1 MSGSVIICLMFKK
14 KKKQPQ
20 EYLGNVIIPP
30 SLITPPEQ
38 HEIDA
43 ALILSR
49 HYKCSVEF
57 LKPVNDYKRP
67 TADVVIQGVIWEMKS
82 PEGDSKK
89 NTIERQF
96 KKGTKQSRNVVLDT
110 RRTKLDDLEIEK
122 KVLFEVK
129 KRTSIKKVIMINKS
143 KKVIA
148 IKE

>member
-1 MSGSVIICLMFKK
+1 MSAFDIMFIMFKK
-14 KKKQPQ
+14 KKTD

-30 SLITPPEQ
+30 GLIVPPEQ

-57 LKPVNDYKRP
+57 LIPVNDYKRT
-67 TADVVIQGVIWEMKS
+67 TADVVMQGVIWEMKS
-82 PEGDSKK
+82 PKGESKK

-96 KKGTKQSRNVVLDT
+96 KKGTKQSRNIVLDT

-122 KVLFEVK
+122 RVLYEAK
-129 KRTSIKKVIMINKS
+129 KRSSIKKVIMINKS
-143 KKVIA
+143 GKIVVIQ
-148 IKE
+148 K